1 MSTPRMRSES
11 SLSQQ
16 GGVDAETLLRS
27 IQDFAFRKLDEQLLS
42 VNSRL
47 HAVERSKEKLKE
59 KEVKPSKKEMM
70 HRFRKTSLRLPVLDP
85 LQADSV
91 VSTPRSKAEEKLE
104 RYAAVRKR
112 AQLEQQ
118 RRLEVYREDLL
129 DAFTPMLEKEVNL
142 ILSSKV
148 ASKRNKESMINMRR
162 EIYLRRVRLELE
174 KKKETDWSLQEML
187 RDQIERERLA
197 KIESA
202 LRNRRLR
209 EETTAAALSSPISAG
224 KDMFGNARFGAR
236 GGTAPAGAR
245 GSIMMGDGRY
255 DLFSAP
261 NGGSSGS
268 LLAGMSPRGGGE
280 GGQRSRT
287 VSLLTR
293 QGTIKLGNGGSA
305 SPRARG
311 RSREGSM
318 RDGGSVRDRAS
329 TMGSKGGGGV
339 GSLTSRP
346 DLA

>member
-1 MSTPRMRSES
+1 MSMSTPRMRSES

-129 DAFTPMLEKEVNL
+129 DAFTPMLEKVRGYCCAACWQAE
-142 ILSSKV
+142 
-148 ASKRNKESMINMRR
+148 RR
-162 EIYLRRVRLELE
+162 E
-174 KKKETDWSLQEML
+174 KK
-187 RDQIERERLA
+187 
-197 KIESA
+197 
-202 LRNRRLR
+202 
-209 EETTAAALSSPISAG
+209 
-224 KDMFGNARFGAR
+224 
-236 GGTAPAGAR
+236 
-245 GSIMMGDGRY
+245 
-255 DLFSAP
+255 
-261 NGGSSGS
+261 
-268 LLAGMSPRGGGE
+268 
-280 GGQRSRT
+280 
-287 VSLLTR
+287 
-293 QGTIKLGNGGSA
+293 
-305 SPRARG
+305 
-311 RSREGSM
+311 
-318 RDGGSVRDRAS
+318 
-329 TMGSKGGGGV
+329 
-339 GSLTSRP
+339 
-346 DLA
+346 